1 MCGIAGQVRSDDRPV
16 RRALIDAMCAA
27 IRHRGPDSQ
36 GIYLDDGVG
45 LGVQRLRII
54 DLVTGDQP
62 IFNED
67 KSIAVVL
74 NGEIYN
80 YRELRT
86 ALEKAGH
93 RFATR
98 SDTEVIV
105 HLYEER
111 GLDFVESLHGMFALA
126 LWDAR
131 RRRLVLARD
140 RVGKKPLFYADR
152 DGTLTFASELHA
164 LLEDPSV
171 PRALD
176 FEALDAYLALGW
188 VPGPRSAFAAVRKL
202 PPAHILV
209 WGDGRVRVQRY
220 WELRYGPKRR
230 GGPDVEQ
237 ELRERIRAAVR
248 RRLIADVPLGAFLS
262 GGIDSS
268 AVVAAMAEASS
279 RPVKTFSIG
288 FTTDHYN
295 ELPKARLVAKAFG
308 TDHHELVITPDATA
322 LLPKLVRQYGEPFA
336 DPSALASFYVAEMA
350 RRDVTVVL
358 NGDGGDES
366 FGGYTRY
373 VANSLLRTVDV
384 APARVRTAIG
394 ALGRH
399 LPATSRVDSWTARAR
414 RFSAAL
420 ALDPSTRYGAY
431 VADIS
436 GFSGLGTASPADIYT
451 DEFREHLGESIARR
465 VVGRVWMDAPNGFL
479 VDRMLRTDVLTYLPD
494 DLLVKMDIAT
504 MAYSL
509 EARSPLLDHEL
520 MEFAAQLPADFKV
533 KRGQKKVGFRRALR
547 GWIPDAVLDAPK
559 RGFNLP
565 LEHWFRGELHG
576 YAREVLLDP
585 RTTERNYFRRAA
597 VERLLDEHRGSVRDH
612 SGKLWNLLV
621 FELWHRQAV
630 DGDPRTA
637 SIPAVAE

>member
-1 MCGIAGQVRSDDRPV
+1 MCGVAGQVRSEGGAVPRMLV
-16 RRALIDAMCAA
+16 DAMCAA
-27 IRHRGPDSQ
+27 MRHRGPDSQ
-36 GIYLDDGVG
+36 GIYVDDGVG

-54 DLVTGDQP
+54 DLVSGDQP

-67 KSIAVVL
+67 KSIAVIQ

-80 YRELRT
+80 YRELRA

-93 RFATR
+93 RFGTQ

-105 HLYEER
+105 HLYEEH
-111 GLDFVESLHGMFALA
+111 GLDFVEALHGMFALA
-126 LWDAR
+126 LWDGR

-140 RVGKKPLFYADR
+140 RIGKKPLFYAHR
-152 DGTLTFASELHA
+152 DGTLTFASELNA
-164 LLEDPSV
+164 LLEDPTV

-176 FEALDAYLALGW
+176 YEALDAYLALGW
-188 VPGPRSAFAAVRKL
+188 VPGPSSAFAAVRKL

-209 WGDGRVRVQRY
+209 WDDGRVRLERY
-220 WELRYGPKRR
+220 WELRYGPKRES
-230 GGPDVEQ
+230 GPDVEE

-279 RPVKTFSIG
+279 GPVKTFSIG
-288 FTTDHYN
+288 FTTDRYN
-295 ELPKARLVAKAFG
+295 ELPKARLVAQAFG
-308 TDHHELVITPDATA
+308 TDHHELVVTPDAVA

-350 RRDVTVVL
+350 RREVTVAL

-373 VANSLLRTVDV
+373 VANSLLRVADV
-384 APARVRTAIG
+384 APAKVRTAVRK
-394 ALGRH
+394 LGRH
-399 LPATSRVDSWTARAR
+399 LPATSRVDSWTARTR
-414 RFSAAL
+414 RLSAAF
-420 ALDPSTRYGAY
+420 ALEPQARYGAY

-436 GFSGLGTASPADIYT
+436 GFSGLGTAAPSDIYT
-451 DEFREHLGESIARR
+451 DEFRAQVGESSARD
-465 VVGRVWMDAPNGFL
+465 VVGRVWSGSLNGSFL
-479 VDRMLRTDVLTYLPD
+479 DRMLRTDVLTYLPD

-547 GWIPDAVLDAPK
+547 GWIPDTVLDAPK

-565 LEHWFRGELHG
+565 LEDWFRGELQG

-597 VERLLDEHRGSVRDH
+597 VERLLDEHLDSVRDN

-630 DGDPRTA
+630 DGEQQTT
-637 SIPAVAE
+637 SMPAVAG